1 MRMTTTDE
9 DLATQAASGDGAAF
23 GVLLDRHYDRLF
35 AFCFRLTGSRADAE
49 DLTQDICAALP
60 AKLRSYSGRAKV
72 TTWLYRVAVNAAHD
86 RRRKHATYVRA
97 TAGWGNWE
105 IGRTADAAEDAD
117 KSDWLVGAM
126 ATLTDDLRDT
136 LALILDDATHA
147 QAAEVLGVSEG
158 TISWRMSEAKKRLK
172 SHRMQE
178 DAE

>member
-35 AFCFRLTGSRADAE
+35 AFCFRLTGSRAEAE
-49 DLTQDICAALP
+49 DLTQDICTALP
-60 AKLRSYSGRAKV
+60 TKLRSYQAQARV

-86 RRRKHATYVRA
+86 RRRKQATYARA
-97 TAGWGNWE
+97 TSGWGSWE
-105 IGRTADAAEDAD
+105 IGRVAEIAEDAD
-117 KSDWLVGAM
+117 KSDWLTSAM
-126 ATLTDDLRDT
+126 GTLTDDLRDT

-158 TISWRMSEAKKRLK
+158 TISWRVSEAKKRLK
-172 SHRMQE
+172 AHRMQE
-178 DAE
+178 DVQ